1 VKIAVVD
8 GLGGGLGCQ
17 IIESLKRELGD
28 AVEIIALG
36 INAGAT
42 ANMLKAGARRGATG
56 ENAIRVTG
64 KEVDAITGPVGI
76 IIPDSMMGEVTA
88 GITEAVISSPARKFL
103 LCVNQPHVEFIGVES
118 QPVSALIGKLVE
130 RIKEFIKDA

>member
-1 VKIAVVD
+1 VKVAVVD

-118 QPVSALIGKLVE
+118 QPVSVLIGKLVE
-130 RIKEFIKDA
+130 RIKEFIKEV

>member
-1 VKIAVVD
+1 MKVAVVD

-118 QPVSALIGKLVE
+118 QPVSVLIGKLVE
-130 RIKEFIKDA
+130 RIKEFIKEV